1 MLLAKRHP
9 VERDS
14 KDSLQIQLQE
24 LKQQLRARTRELHRK
39 EEELQHLFYMISHE
53 LRTPISAIR
62 GFASILLEN
71 GSELQAE
78 SADYLRRIHKN
89 VDRLEKIVNDL
100 GLLSRLNINENSFEV
115 INLQELISDI
125 LIGSY
130 DQIRSGQVTVSI
142 QPDLPPAYGYREG
155 LHHVFSNLILN
166 AIKYR
171 KRSQPVKIDIGCL
184 QDEFFLKYYVR
195 DNGIGIP
202 SAYRKS
208 IFDMFVRAGN
218 VKKVNGS
225 GLGLYIVRRVI
236 QAHGGEI
243 WVESRVGRGAT
254 FYFTLAKV
262 P

>member
-1 MLLAKRHP
+1 MLLVKRHP
-9 VERDS
+9 VERESRDA
-14 KDSLQIQLQE
+14 LLRQIQE
-24 LKQQLRARTRELHRK
+24 LKQQLRARTRELHQK
-39 EEELQHLFYMISHE
+39 EDELQHLFYMISHE

-62 GFASILLEN
+62 GFASILLDDPATLATE
-71 GSELQAE
+71 AT
-78 SADYLRRIHKN
+78 DYLQRIQKN

-130 DQIRSGQVTVSI
+130 DQIHSGQVTVAI

-171 KRSQPVKIDIGCL
+171 KRSKLLTIEIGCL

-218 VKKVNGS
+218 VKKVSGS
-225 GLGLYIVRRVI
+225 GLGLYIVRRII

-243 WVESRVGRGAT
+243 WVESKVGKGST
-254 FYFTLAKV
+254 FYFTLAKT